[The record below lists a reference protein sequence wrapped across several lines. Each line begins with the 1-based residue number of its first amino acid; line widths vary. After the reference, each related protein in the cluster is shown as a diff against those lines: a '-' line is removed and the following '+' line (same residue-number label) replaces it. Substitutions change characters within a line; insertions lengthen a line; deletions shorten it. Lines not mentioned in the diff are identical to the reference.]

1 MLPAPTTETLR
12 ALKLDAMAA
21 AWAAQQQDAALSQL
35 SFDERFGLLIDAEW
49 LARENKRLARALRE
63 ATLKLSQACLEA
75 IDHPAARE
83 LDRALL
89 RQLATCRWVAEHQ
102 NVLITGA
109 TGVGKSFI
117 ACALAHQACR
127 QGYRALYRRASRLF
141 HELALARADGTYVRL
156 LAKVARV
163 DVFVLDD
170 WALTP
175 IQDQERRDLLELLE
189 DRYGTRSTIV
199 TSQLPP
205 AHWHAALGDPTL
217 ADAICDRLLHNA
229 HRLVLKGPSRRREG
243 LREAPTDPTSFRS
256 EASPDAAGPGSGGET
271 GGQPPHPAPSPG
283 PVPHDRKSK
292 PRKGGQTRPRPTR

>member
-1 MLPAPTTETLR
+1 MLTAPTTEKLQ

-21 AWAAQQQDAALSQL
+21 AWAAQQQDAGCAQL
-35 SFDERFGLLIDAEW
+35 AFDERFGLLVDAEW

-63 ATLKLSQACLEA
+63 AKLKLSQACLEA
-75 IDHPAARE
+75 IEYPAARE
-83 LDRALL
+83 LDRALI

-109 TGVGKSFI
+109 TGTGKSFLG
-117 ACALAHQACR
+117 CALAHQACR

-170 WALTP
+170 WGLVP
-175 IQDQERRDLLELLE
+175 VQDQERRDLLELLE

-205 AHWHAALGDPTL
+205 AHWHEHLADPTL

-229 HRLVLKGPSRRREG
+229 HRLVLKGPSRRKEQAG
-243 LREAPTDPTSFRS
+243 
-256 EASPDAAGPGSGGET
+256 AAGPAAASLRSEGASGPAMGSAPEPDDQPLAPTPSPRSPTRGRRGHART
-271 GGQPPHPAPSPG
+271 GGT
-283 PVPHDRKSK
+283 
-292 PRKGGQTRPRPTR
+292 TRP

>member
-1 MLPAPTTETLR
+1 MLTAPTTEKLHG
-12 ALKLDAMAA
+12 LKLNAMAA
-21 AWAAQQQDAALSQL
+21 AWAAQQHDATLSQL
-35 SFDERFGLLIDAEW
+35 GFDERFGLLVDAEW

-63 ATLKLSQACLEA
+63 AKLKLSQACLEA
-75 IDHPAARE
+75 IDYPATRE

-117 ACALAHQACR
+117 ACALAQQACR

-170 WALTP
+170 WGLAP
-175 IQDQERRDLLELLE
+175 VQDQERRDLLELLE
-189 DRYGTRSTIV
+189 DRYGMRSTIV

-205 AHWHAALGDPTL
+205 AHWHEALGEPTL

-229 HRLVLKGPSRRREG
+229 HRLVLKGPSRRKEKPG
-243 LREAPTDPTSFRS
+243 DAGPEAASLRS
-256 EASPDAAGPGSGGET
+256 EAPSGAGMGPAPEPE
-271 GGQPPHPAPSPG
+271 GQRLAPAPSPRSPTRG
-283 PVPHDRKSK
+283 RRGHA
-292 PRKGGQTRPRPTR
+292 RKGGNTRP